1 MTSTLSRPLISF
13 KDIHLAFGDKLI
25 LADLNF
31 NIRQGEFVYIVGHT
45 GSGKSSILKMIY
57 ADCKP
62 MKGEITVESFQVN
75 GISDSKIPF
84 LRRKMGIVFQDFQ
97 LLPDRTVSDNIKFA
111 LRATGWKD
119 RSKIK
124 NRISEV
130 LIQVSMAGKAH
141 SLPHQ
146 LSGGEQQSIAIARA
160 LINYP
165 LAIIAD
171 EPTGNLD
178 PVATQH
184 IMDILTKVQ
193 LAGTT
198 VVMATHEYEL
208 LRKYPARVIEVSNGR
223 INDYSKSSEFLNQRN
238 QSL

>member
-1 MTSTLSRPLISF
+1 MTTTKPLISF
-13 KDIHLAFGDKLI
+13 KDIHLALGNKII

-31 NIRQGEFVYIVGHT
+31 EIQSGEFLYVVGHT
-45 GSGKSSILKMIY
+45 GAGKSSILKMIY

-62 MKGEITVESFQVN
+62 LKGNIAVEEFEVTN
-75 GISDSKIPF
+75 LKEKKIPF
-84 LRRKMGIVFQDFQ
+84 LRRKLGIIFQDFQ

-119 RSKIK
+119 RIKIK

-130 LIQVSMAGKAH
+130 LIQVGMAGKAH
-141 SLPHQ
+141 ALPHQ
-146 LSGGEQQSIAIARA
+146 LSGGEQQRIAIARA

-165 LAIIAD
+165 LVIIAD

-178 PVATQH
+178 PEATKN
-184 IMDILTKVQ
+184 IMEILKKVH

-198 VVMATHEYEL
+198 IIIATHEYNL
-208 LRKYPARVIEVSNGR
+208 LQKYPARVIEVVDGR
-223 INDYSKSSEFLNQRN
+223 IRDYPDSSGFLTRKNY
-238 QSL
+238 SL